1 MQGLHDLRIR
11 IRNYH
16 PTIPQNQLPEFWEE
30 WNSLAPKMFEPV
42 KQMKVLRNFVITFP
56 HPLCSIDLDVGESN
70 CVFRHPAK

>member
-16 PTIPQNQLPEFWEE
+16 PTIPQNQLPEFWEQ

-56 HPLCSIDLDVGESN
+56 HPLCSIDLDVGESK